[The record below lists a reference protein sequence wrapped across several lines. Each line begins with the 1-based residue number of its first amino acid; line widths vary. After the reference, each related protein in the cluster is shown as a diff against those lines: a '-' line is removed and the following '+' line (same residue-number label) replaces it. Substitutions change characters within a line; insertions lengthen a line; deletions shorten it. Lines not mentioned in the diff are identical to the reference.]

1 MHCAAESSDNA
12 DNLREVAMKISQAM
26 TQYVWGA
33 RPDQSIRD
41 AARIMAELDTG
52 LMPLGENDQLSA

>member
-1 MHCAAESSDNA
+1 
-12 DNLREVAMKISQAM
+12 MKVSQAM
-26 TQYVWGA
+26 TRDVRGA

-41 AARIMAELDTG
+41 VARIMAELDTG